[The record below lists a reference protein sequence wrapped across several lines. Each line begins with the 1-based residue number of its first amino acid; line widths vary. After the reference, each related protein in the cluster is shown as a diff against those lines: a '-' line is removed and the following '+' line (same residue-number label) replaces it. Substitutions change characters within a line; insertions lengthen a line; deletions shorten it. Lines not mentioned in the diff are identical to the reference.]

1 MAVIDPA
8 TLARLPA
15 GASSPAPLLEVDGL
29 RVRLDAPQGSG
40 MAIDGAG
47 FRLARGETLGL
58 VGESG
63 SGKSLTALSILRI
76 LPRPAAT
83 LAGGRIMFDGVD
95 LLALS
100 ESEMRD
106 YRGRRISMVLQD
118 PLSALNPVLTIG
130 DQIMEPLR
138 RHRGMR
144 GHALT
149 ERATELLAMLN
160 VPAPRDRLRSYPHE
174 FSGGMRQRV
183 VGAIALACDPELLIA
198 DEPTT
203 SLDVT
208 VQAQYLR
215 LLRQLQRERGLAIL
229 FITHDF
235 GIVARMCD
243 RVAVM
248 YAGRVVETAD
258 TRTLFSDP
266 LHPYTTALLRSV
278 PEMNVDRS
286 GRLASIDGQPPSVFE
301 RPPGCPFADRCP
313 DVMERCREVEPDPR
327 TVARDRLVRCW
338 KYA

>member
-1 MAVIDPA
+1 MTDAAKAIHSPPGEVI
-8 TLARLPA
+8 
-15 GASSPAPLLEVDGL
+15 
-29 RVRLDAPQGSG
+29 LDVQDLQTMLSAPQGTG
-40 MAIDGAG
+40 MAIDGAS
-47 FRLARGETLGL
+47 FHVRRGETLGL

-63 SGKSLTALSILRI
+63 SGKSMTALSILRI
-76 LPRPAAT
+76 LPRPVASI
-83 LAGGRIMFDGVD
+83 AGGRILFEGVD
-95 LLALS
+95 LLKLP
-100 ESEMRD
+100 ENEMRA
-106 YRGRRISMVLQD
+106 YRGRRISMILQD

-130 DQIMEPLR
+130 DQLTEPLR
-138 RHRGMR
+138 RHSGMR
-144 GHALT
+144 GRALT
-149 ERATELLAMLN
+149 ERAVELLTLLR

-183 VGAIALACDPELLIA
+183 VGAIALACNPDLLIA

-215 LLRQLQRERGLAIL
+215 LLRQLQRDSGLAIL

-248 YAGRVVETAD
+248 YAGRIVETAA
-258 TRTLFSDP
+258 TRTLFQSP
-266 LHPYTTALLRSV
+266 MHPYTEALLRSV

-286 GRLASIDGQPPSVFE
+286 GRLHAIEGQPPAVFS
-301 RPPGCPFADRCP
+301 RPPGCPFADRCQ
-313 DVMERCREVEPDPR
+313 DVMAKCRDYDPGTTEIGPDR
-327 TVARDRLVRCW
+327 TVRCW